1 MNKLDQIDKI
11 KVKRKDDY
19 AKIKKPHDDQK
30 KVKKEERKDYL
41 SIIRFFL

>member
-19 AKIKKPHDDQK
+19 VQIKRQQDDQK
-30 KVKKEERKDYL
+30 KVKK
-41 SIIRFFL
+41 

>member
-19 AKIKKPHDDQK
+19 VKIKRQQDDQK
-30 KVKKEERKDYL
+30 KVKK
-41 SIIRFFL
+41 

>member
-19 AKIKKPHDDQK
+19 VKIKRQHDDQK
-30 KVKKEERKDYL
+30 KVKK
-41 SIIRFFL
+41 